1 MSHIDKIKQNVM
13 NIMRN
18 KTISTVYKNKEEV
31 NTKEKGG
38 NK

>member
-1 MSHIDKIKQNVM
+1 MSHIDRIKQSVIS
-13 NIMRN
+13 IMQN